1 MSATNRKELQGAGE
15 DLTPKQEKA
24 IVALLSEGTTKAAAE
39 KAGVNEATLW
49 RWLQLPEF
57 QSCYRALRRQLV
69 EVAISELQSNAS
81 AAVRRLRTI
90 IDDDKAPVSS
100 QVAAARIIIEQSIV
114 GIEKMDLVERMD
126 NLEAWLE
133 AEKKRGKK

>member
-1 MSATNRKELQGAGE
+1 MAVAKSKEQPSDA
-15 DLTPKQEKA
+15 LTSKQEKA
-24 IVALLSEGTTKAAAE
+24 IVALLSEGTTKEAAS
-39 KAGVNEATLW
+39 KAGVTETTLW

-57 QSCYRALRRQLV
+57 QSRYHAMRRQLV

-81 AAVRRLRTI
+81 AAVRRLRAI
-90 IDDDKAPVSS
+90 IDDEQAPVSS

-126 NLEAWLE
+126 NLEKWAKE
-133 AEKKRGKK
+133 QEKRGKQK